1 MHAGAPG
8 ACRIHF
14 LLPWALALLAAGCA
28 GAGDAGRLEAFAE
41 AGIAYADKAPALMD
55 QSFEVA
61 VAVDSGALVEERSR
75 LSEPQRREALE
86 KFDEVMEERRARY
99 AAAKRHNDLL
109 KSYFAALKRLSR
121 PDAAEDA
128 GRAAR
133 KLAAELGKLSPT
145 IEKLKVGDAS
155 VGGLVEPAVELAV
168 GWFRSS
174 SLQRELEA
182 RGAVIERELAL
193 QQALVA
199 AMARQ
204 IRADRAELSS
214 RYRRDEVVE
223 PYVGAGRLPRTWP
236 SRRLRSLRGA
246 VDVDVARVAEKAV
259 RSLRAAYVAA
269 VAKRPDD
276 LLAVELAIDVQ
287 RFVDLVSRLTDE
299 GSRAGP

>member
-1 MHAGAPG
+1 MNAGAPG
-8 ACRIHF
+8 ACRIRF
-14 LLPWALALLAAGCA
+14 LLPWALALLASGCA

-61 VAVDSGALVEERSR
+61 VAVDSGALVEERGR
-75 LSEPQRREALE
+75 LSEAQRREALE
-86 KFDEVMEERRARY
+86 KLDEVMEERRAQY

-121 PDAAEDA
+121 PDTAKGA
-128 GRAAR
+128 GQAAR

-145 IEKLKVGDAS
+145 LKRLTIGGAPVGD
-155 VGGLVEPAVELAV
+155 LVEPAVELAV
-168 GWFRSS
+168 ASFRSS
-174 SLQRELEA
+174 SLRSELRA

-199 AMARQ
+199 ALARQ
-204 IRADRAELSS
+204 LRADRAELSS
-214 RYRRDEVVE
+214 RYRRNEVVE

-246 VDVDVARVAEKAV
+246 VDVEAAQAAEKAV

-269 VAKRPDD
+269 VAKRLDD
-276 LLAVELAIDVQ
+276 LSAVELTIDVQ
-287 RFVDLVSRLTDE
+287 RFVDLVSRLTGE
-299 GSRAGP
+299 GSGDRP